1 MFREIGIVGVL
12 EMTIRQMR
20 EYKRMCAREGFAL
33 LGIARGGKHC
43 RLQFEVG
50 FVTAP
55 TTPSDNRNMMNVRG
69 EIRRLHR

>member
-1 MFREIGIVGVL
+1 
-12 EMTIRQMR
+12 
-20 EYKRMCAREGFAL
+20 MCARDGFAL
-33 LGIARGGKHC
+33 LGIERGGKHC

-55 TTPSDNRNMMNVRG
+55 TTPSDIRNMMNVRG